1 MENKTQYGQMNFNLP
16 HDVVPLPSQ
25 GLFYAN
31 KKKSLKVGYLTAKDE
46 NLLMSSNSNNVIN
59 QLLKSKIYEP
69 DFRIDEMLGGDIE
82 AILLFLRNT
91 AFGTKY
97 VLSSYDLKTNQ
108 RFDAEVDL
116 SELNIKRVDLTPD
129 QDGLFETT
137 LPISKDVVKLK
148 LLTYGEENMIDK
160 EMDEY
165 PKSMIAPIITRKL
178 EAQIISINGNLDRE
192 SIVKYVQQMP
202 IADSKFIRKFLKE
215 VEPRLDLTKQVR
227 TPSGEMIDITVNFG
241 VDFFRPFFGV

>member
-1 MENKTQYGQMNFNLP
+1 MTY
-16 HDVVPLPSQ
+16 HT
-25 GLFYAN
+25 
-31 KKKSLKVGYLTAKDE
+31 LTL
-46 NLLMSSNSNNVIN
+46 N
-59 QLLKSKIYEP
+59 
-69 DFRIDEMLGGDIE
+69 
-82 AILLFLRNT
+82 
-91 AFGTKY
+91 
-97 VLSSYDLKTNQ
+97 
-108 RFDAEVDL
+108 FDAEVDL

-178 EAQIISINGNLDRE
+178 EAQIMSINGNSDRE

-227 TPSGEMIDITVNFG
+227 TPSGELIDITVNFG

>member
-1 MENKTQYGQMNFNLP
+1 MDQSAIYGQQDFNLP

-25 GLFYAN
+25 GLFYKN
-31 KKKSLKVGYLTAKDE
+31 KKKSVKVGYLTAQDE
-46 NLLMSSNSNNVIN
+46 NLLMSSNSDNVIN

-97 VLSSYDLKTNQ
+97 ILSSYDPKTNQ

-116 SELNIKRVDLTPD
+116 RELNIKRVDLTPD
-129 QDGLFETT
+129 QEGLFETT
-137 LPISKDVVKLK
+137 LPTSKDIVKLK

-160 EMDEY
+160 EMEIY

-178 EAQIISINGNLDRE
+178 EAQIISINGSSDRE

-227 TPSGEMIDITVNFG
+227 TPSGEIIDITVNFG